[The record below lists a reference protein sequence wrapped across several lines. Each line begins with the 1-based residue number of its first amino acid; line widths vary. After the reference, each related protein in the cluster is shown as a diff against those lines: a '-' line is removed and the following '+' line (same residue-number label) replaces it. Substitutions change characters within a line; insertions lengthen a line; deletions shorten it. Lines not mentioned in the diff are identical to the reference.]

1 MSKKDCYKTVAH
13 EAQSLLVEK
22 KSKFIANV
30 KPVDNEAD
38 ALEYLAQMRSK
49 YSDARHNVY
58 AYVIDENNIF
68 RYSDDGEP
76 GGTAGM
82 PVLDT
87 IRRSGLVDV
96 IVVVTRYFGG
106 TLLGTGGLVHA
117 YSSSARDGLA
127 AAEHIM
133 REKCSIVDV
142 TVDYTLVGKVQY
154 MLGTDGY
161 TTDDVV
167 YANEVTFRVV
177 CSLDDVDRFIAK
189 VTDVTNG
196 RAIIKVSDTKYIN
209 KRLEKD
215 K

>member
-1 MSKKDCYKTVAH
+1 MSKKDSYKTVAR
-13 EAQSLLVEK
+13 EAQAMIVEK

-38 ALEYLAQMRSK
+38 ALEYLAAMRSK

-87 IRRSGLVDV
+87 IRKQGLVDV

-117 YSSSARDGLA
+117 YSTTARDGLSA
-127 AAEHIM
+127 AKPVI
-133 REKCSIVDV
+133 REKCDIVDV
-142 TVDYTLVGKVQY
+142 RADYTLVGKIQY
-154 MLGTDGY
+154 MLGSDGY
-161 TTDDVV
+161 AVADTIYENDVV
-167 YANEVTFRVV
+167 FRVV
-177 CSLDDVDRFIAK
+177 CPLGGTDAFIAK
-189 VTDVTNG
+189 VTDLTSG
-196 RAIIKVSDTKYIN
+196 RARCAVTDTRYVD
-209 KRLEKD
+209 REF
-215 K
+215 

>member
-1 MSKKDCYKTVAH
+1 MSKKDCYRTVAH
-13 EAQSLLVEK
+13 EAQSMLVEK

-38 ALEYLAQMRSK
+38 ALEFLAKMRSK

-87 IRRSGLVDV
+87 IRKSGLVDV

-117 YSSSARDGLA
+117 YSSSARDGLLA
-127 AAEHIM
+127 AKEIT
-133 REKCSIVDV
+133 REKCNIVDV
-142 TVDYTLVGKVQY
+142 KVDYTLVGKVQY

-161 TTDDVV
+161 TTEDTIYEND
-167 YANEVTFRVV
+167 VTFKVV
-177 CSLDDVDRFIAK
+177 CSLDDTENFISK
-189 VTDVTNG
+189 VTELTSG
-196 RAIIKVSDTKYIN
+196 RAVCKLADTKYV
-209 KRLEKD
+209 D
-215 K
+215 KE

>member
-1 MSKKDCYKTVAH
+1 MSKKDSYKTVAR
-13 EAQSLLVEK
+13 EAQAMIVEK

-30 KPVDNEAD
+30 KPVDNESD
-38 ALEYLAQMRSK
+38 ALEYLAAMRSK

-87 IRRSGLVDV
+87 IRKQGLVDV

-117 YSSSARDGLA
+117 YSTTARDGLSA
-127 AAEHIM
+127 AKPVI
-133 REKCSIVDV
+133 REKCDIVDV
-142 TVDYTLVGKVQY
+142 RADYTLVGKIQY
-154 MLGTDGY
+154 MLGSDGY
-161 TTDDVV
+161 TVADTIYENDVV
-167 YANEVTFRVV
+167 FRVV
-177 CSLDDVDRFIAK
+177 CPLGGTDAFIAK
-189 VTDVTNG
+189 VTDLTSGSAQCAVT
-196 RAIIKVSDTKYIN
+196 DTRYVD
-209 KRLEKD
+209 REF
-215 K
+215 